1 MGVRERVQR
10 AIEGPVADAAK
21 LVDEAAHAD
30 DHTKLSLQLNGWF
43 RGISAALEELAVE
56 LEVLRE
62 ELTRPPD
69 APLEPPSR
77 PEPRREAEPARQ
89 DPADADTAALDEAGL
104 AERARAARAETDEL
118 RS

>member
-1 MGVRERVQR
+1 VQR

-43 RGISAALEELAVE
+43 RGIAAALEELAVE

-62 ELTRPPD
+62 ELTRHPD
-69 APLEPPSR
+69 PPLEPSSRR
-77 PEPRREAEPARQ
+77 PEPPGEDEP
-89 DPADADTAALDEAGL
+89 PAHDADTETLDEAGL

-118 RS
+118 RD

>member
-10 AIEGPVADAAK
+10 AIEGPVTDAAK
-21 LVDEAAHAD
+21 LVDEAVHAD

-62 ELTRPPD
+62 ELTRHPD
-69 APLEPPSR
+69 PPLEPPDR
-77 PEPRREAEPARQ
+77 PGPREEGEHPAR
-89 DPADADTAALDEAGL
+89 DASDADTAALDEAGL

>member
-21 LVDEAAHAD
+21 LVDEAVHAD

-43 RGISAALEELAVE
+43 RGISAAIEELAVE

-62 ELTRPPD
+62 ELERRPDP
-69 APLEPPSR
+69 PLEPSSR
-77 PEPRREAEPARQ
+77 PEPRGEGEPAKD

-118 RS
+118 RG